1 MKLSKILKFFKRG
14 TKAAGRR
21 KSGGPESEYK
31 WPSGISIGVYGHRN
45 SGKTVYFTTLNE
57 ESKVS
62 KHLQISPTDTKTANE
77 FLANYREIWGLG
89 TSGGTGTVVDLRGE
103 QKFPEP
109 TESGRVLQ
117 FNAILDGDRKL
128 PVVTYDYNGEDI
140 SLRAAGEESEKVI
153 DFMLQADG
161 ILFFFDPKIL
171 GAELEC
177 QAHVASFV
185 TMLERLCPLSSRL
198 PVPIGLVITKSDVL
212 PGFKG
217 ENQTIL
223 VEPQNEQVF
232 SEKYEFFLER
242 VLSSNRIASN
252 SEWAGSV
259 RNVLIRLKEFLKIV
273 VGRTLDFQVF
283 FISSTGQTPEKVG
296 EEVGR
301 SIYRPPKVIRPIGI
315 QEPFY
320 WILNSVSRSSKI
332 SKLRKFAKIAALL
345 GTLWIVAYS
354 IPHVY
359 HFSYL
364 LSQTRALESNILAA
378 NRNDI
383 TNLSSADRGKVKRKY
398 DSYARSFVVKWLFPR
413 FAPHAT
419 SIAQVYGEFN
429 EEDALRALDNTI
441 AQFTQVVKDPELWP
455 TLNVSDSSLNLSEGH
470 ERIEAELMQHQQTGD
485 SSSTRFLRSKRVL
498 NYWHMFL
505 QSIKEPSSASDTTA
519 WSRIIDQVEVD
530 RISAN
535 PALTRAENELMDELI
550 NRKVEK
556 VVRVESKQAGAE
568 LGSLKDDI
576 NGNNDPSYRLGEA
589 VTILQDLHS
598 KLQDGTEKKSVANYL
613 AAAKR
618 WENRRQNFKFRIDKL
633 PDDGVLYIEVTSDGA
648 EPTWEEF
655 GQKYEGFEYSIDWK
669 IGDDIHI
676 GFCLAGQECDRGANS
691 SDKIVIT
698 NDLAIFELEKDLHFR
713 EIDKHVTLTFLPNL
727 QSRLPTLK

>member
-14 TKAAGRR
+14 AKASGRR
-21 KSGGPESEYK
+21 KSGGTVSEYK

-62 KHLQISPTDTKTANE
+62 KPLQISPTDTRTANE

-89 TSGGTGTVVDLRGE
+89 TSSGAGTVVDLRGE

-117 FNAILDGDRKL
+117 FNAILGGEKKL
-128 PVVTYDYNGEDI
+128 PVATYDYNGDDI
-140 SLRAAGEESEKVI
+140 SLRAAGEESEKVN

-198 PVPIGLVITKSDVL
+198 PIPIGLVITKSDVL
-212 PGFKG
+212 PGFKS

-252 SEWAGSV
+252 SDWAGSV

-273 VGRTLDFQVF
+273 VGRTLDFQIF

-301 SIYRPPKVIRPIGI
+301 SIYRPPRVIRPIGI

-320 WILNSVSRSSKI
+320 WILKSVSRSSKI
-332 SKLRKFAKIAALL
+332 SKLRKTAKVAALL

-354 IPHVY
+354 IPHLY

-364 LSQTRALESNILAA
+364 LPRTTALETNILEA

-398 DSYARSFVVKWLFPR
+398 DSYARSFVVKWLFPK

-441 AQFTQVVKDPELWP
+441 AQFSQVIKDPELWP
-455 TLNVSDSSLNLSEGH
+455 TLNVSDSSLNLTEGH
-470 ERIEAELMQHQQTGD
+470 ERIESDLMQHQQTGD
-485 SSSTRFLRSKRVL
+485 STSTRFLRSKRVL
-498 NYWHMFL
+498 NYWHMFK
-505 QSIKEPSSASDTTA
+505 QSIANASDTTS
-519 WSRIIDQVEVD
+519 WSRIIGQVEVD

-535 PALTRAENELMDELI
+535 PALTRAENELMDELT
-550 NRKVEK
+550 NQKVEK
-556 VVRVESKQAGAE
+556 VVRVESKQAGVE

-576 NGNNDPSYRLGEA
+576 NSNNDPSYRLGEA
-589 VTILQDLHS
+589 VTVLQKLHS
-598 KLQDGTEKKSVANYL
+598 RLQDGPDKTSVANYL

-618 WENRRQNFKFRIDKL
+618 WQNRRQSFKFRIDKL
-633 PDDGVLYIEVTSDGA
+633 PDDGVLYIEVTNDGA
-648 EPTWEEF
+648 EPKWEEF
-655 GQKYEGFEYSIDWK
+655 GQKYEGYEYSIDWK

-676 GFCLAGQECDRGANS
+676 GFCLAGEDCNRGAKS

-698 NDLAIFELEKDLHFR
+698 RDLAIFDLEKDLHFTG
-713 EIDKHVTLTFLPNL
+713 IDKHVTLTFLPNL